1 MEEVHRQYGSV
12 TRGHHQVADMEA
24 QDINTLGF
32 PLPSGHRPYV
42 YTAPLEARTE
52 SWTNKEYGH
61 RKCTPEHKLSLLVIH
76 LQNPLF

>member
-32 PLPSGHRPYV
+32 PLPSGHKPSV
-42 YTAPLEARTE
+42 DTATLEVRIKKMDQQKNMDTE
-52 SWTNKEYGH
+52 NAH
-61 RKCTPEHKLSLLVIH
+61 RKIS
-76 LQNPLF
+76 